1 MRKWRAGLWRKGVL
15 GGITALL
22 AVQSAQAFE
31 ADDERDLPLWEWG
44 VGAGMLWG
52 PAYLGSSVTRS
63 HAAPLPYGVYRGD
76 RLKANREGIGF
87 ALLNDGSLR
96 LDLSL
101 SGALPVRSDGTA
113 REGMRNLPPVLEI
126 GPVLK
131 YRFIADG
138 PRYWAFHWPLR
149 YATGL
154 DRGGA
159 EKVGWISD
167 PTLRIIEPIHGLGGR
182 VDFGLDISAK
192 FQSADFNNYYYSV
205 ADADVTPTRSAY
217 RTGGGYSGLTVN
229 TGLLW
234 RGDNVV
240 LGAFVGAIDL
250 RGARFAD
257 SPLVERRHNVFGGLA
272 MFWVLDKS
280 EKLAPRRPLKARA
293 ADAADTAGTVD
304 AAANPPAYAP
314 SSGTPDGR

>member
-1 MRKWRAGLWRKGVL
+1 
-15 GGITALL
+15 
-22 AVQSAQAFE
+22 
-31 ADDERDLPLWEWG
+31 
-44 VGAGMLWG
+44 VGAGVLWG

-63 HAAPLPYGVYRGD
+63 YTAPLPYGVYRGE
-76 RLKANREGIGF
+76 RLKANREGVGF

-101 SGALPVRSDGTA
+101 NGALPVRSDGTS

-138 PRYWAFHWPLR
+138 PRYWAFHWPVR

-154 DRGGA
+154 DRSGA

-167 PTLRIIEPIHGLGGR
+167 PTLRIIEPIHGLGMR

-205 ADADVTPTRSAY
+205 ADADATPTRPAY

-234 RGDNVV
+234 RGQDVV
-240 LGAFVGAIDL
+240 AGAFVGATDL
-250 RGARFAD
+250 HGTRFAA
-257 SPLVERRHNVFGGLA
+257 SPLVDRRENVFGGVA
-272 MFWVLDKS
+272 VFWVLQKS
-280 EKLAPRRPLKARA
+280 EKLAPRKPLKPSATADRALDEGAGAALPAALPGA
-293 ADAADTAGTVD
+293 ADA
-304 AAANPPAYAP
+304 
-314 SSGTPDGR
+314 R